1 MIGKIASK
9 LCFIFVFLF
18 LYIPIAVVIIFA
30 CNTTKSRT
38 IFNEFTLKWFF
49 ELFKDKVILTAFFN
63 SLILALISST
73 IATIIGTFA
82 SVEIIKM
89 RKNRQNIFTS
99 LNYIP
104 IINSDVITGVSL
116 MLLLKFVLNILNRE
130 FGFLTALIA
139 HITIAMPYVVLT
151 IIPKLRQIEPNIID
165 AALDLG
171 CSPNMVFFKVILPN
185 ITPSIIGAL
194 MLSFSVSFDDFTV
207 SYFTTG
213 GSFQTLPV
221 LIYSMVRRRITP
233 KINAL
238 FALVFLLALLCLM
251 LINIL
256 NINTKK
262 LKESKK

>member
-1 MIGKIASK
+1 MIRKIISK
-9 LCFIFVFLF
+9 LCFLFVFLF
-18 LYIPIAVVIIFA
+18 LYTPIFVVIVFA
-30 CNTTKSRT
+30 CNKTKSRT
-38 IFNEFTLKWFF
+38 IFSGFTLKWFI

-63 SLILALISST
+63 SLILALVSSI

-82 SVEIIKM
+82 ALEISKLK
-89 RKNRQNIFTS
+89 KNKQNVFTS
-99 LNYIP
+99 INYIP
-104 IINSDVITGVSL
+104 ILNSDVITGVSL
-116 MLLLKFVLNILNRE
+116 MLLLKFILNILNKE
-130 FGFLTALIA
+130 FGFITALIA

-151 IIPKLRQIEPNIID
+151 ILPKLKQIEPNIID

-171 CSPNMVFFKVILPN
+171 CSFNMVFFKVILPN
-185 ITPSIIGAL
+185 IAPSIVGAI
-194 MLSFSVSFDDFTV
+194 MLSFSISFDDFTV

-238 FALVFLLALLCLM
+238 FALIFLLALLCLI

-256 NINTKK
+256 NINSKK
-262 LKESKK
+262 LKKDKI